1 MLAEALSAVWGWLLR
16 PSADKGKLRIRDGG
30 RSWGA

>member
-1 MLAEALSAVWGWLLR
+1 MLAGVLSAVWGWLLR
-16 PSADKGKLRIRDGG
+16 LSADEGKPRIRDGG